1 MTSEEC
7 LDKLK
12 GTKDGAIEF
21 LKCLKEHDILIY
33 WNKAW
38 KLIARSKSG
47 RQGSW
52 KSYMEYV
59 MAILEINSKEDW
71 ERIKGKYG
79 L

>member
-33 WNKAW
+33 WNKEW

-47 RQGSW
+47 RGTW
-52 KSYMEYV
+52 TTFMKYMTD
-59 MAILEINSKEDW
+59 ILEISNKEDW

>member
-33 WNKAW
+33 WNKEW

-47 RQGSW
+47 RGSW
-52 KSYMEYV
+52 NSFMKYV
-59 MAILEINSKEDW
+59 MDILKISNKKDW
-71 ERIKGKYG
+71 ERLNREYK